1 MTIYVGMDDTDSL
14 ESRGTGRLAR
24 AAAAVISKKWPV
36 KGVTRHQLYVHESIP
51 FTSHNSCAVLHVD
64 ADGPEIADEL
74 FALTEEIMLS
84 DFIPGSDPGLAVAE
98 ERQIHPALIAYGR
111 DAQTT
116 VLNQNIARTLAHNLG
131 IRLKGL
137 GGTEDGVIGSLAG
150 LGLAAMNSDGRYLL
164 IGNIRDLTGPVTVE
178 QVLAAGV
185 DCVQTTDGEIL
196 TTGLIMEQ
204 EGKSVK
210 PCPIGGKVTL
220 LVRREA
226 GKILPIKRG

>member
-14 ESRGTGRLAR
+14 ESRGTDRLAR

-98 ERQIHPALIAYGR
+98 ERQILPALIAYGR
-111 DAQTT
+111 DAPKPPFSTRILPGPLQIIL
-116 VLNQNIARTLAHNLG
+116 VS
-131 IRLKGL
+131 
-137 GGTEDGVIGSLAG
+137 GSK
-150 LGLAAMNSDGRYLL
+150 
-164 IGNIRDLTGPVTVE
+164 
-178 QVLAAGV
+178 VLAE
-185 DCVQTTDGEIL
+185 QRM
-196 TTGLIMEQ
+196 GL
-204 EGKSVK
+204 
-210 PCPIGGKVTL
+210 L
-220 LVRREA
+220 DH
-226 GKILPIKRG
+226 LPDSDLQR

>member
-1 MTIYVGMDDTDSL
+1 MDDTDTL

-51 FTSHNSCAVLHVD
+51 FTSHNSCAVIHVD
-64 ADGPEIADEL
+64 AEGRDVADEL
-74 FALTEEIMLS
+74 FALAEEIMLS
-84 DFIPGSDPGLAVAE
+84 DFIQGSDPGLAVAE
-98 ERQIHPALIAYGR
+98 DVQITPALIAYGR

-116 VLNQNIARTLAHNLG
+116 VLNQNIARTIAHNLG

-164 IGNIRDLTGPVTVE
+164 IGNIRNLTGPVTVE

-210 PCPIGGKVTL
+210 PCPIGGKITL
-220 LVRREA
+220 FVRKENEM
-226 GKILPIKRG
+226 IMPVKRG

>member
-1 MTIYVGMDDTDSL
+1 MTIYIGMDDTDTL
-14 ESRGTGRLAR
+14 DSRGTGKLAR
-24 AAAAVISKKWPV
+24 AVASVIAEKWSV

-51 FTSHNSCAVLHVD
+51 FTSHNSCAVIHVD
-64 ADGPEIADEL
+64 AEGQEAADEL
-74 FALTEEIMLS
+74 FFLTEEMMLS
-84 DFIPGSDPGLAVAE
+84 DFIQGSDPGLAVAE
-98 ERQIHPALIAYGR
+98 DVQITPALIAYGR

-116 VLNQNIARTLAHNLG
+116 VLNQNIARTLANNLG

-164 IGNIRDLTGPVTVE
+164 IGNIRNLTGPVSVE
-178 QVLAAGV
+178 EVLAAGV
-185 DCVQTTDGEIL
+185 DCVQMIDGEML

-210 PCPIGGKVTL
+210 PCPIGGKITL
-220 LVRREA
+220 LVRKEND
-226 GKILPIKRG
+226 KILPVKRG